1 LFMGEYQ
8 HSIDPKGRLF
18 IPARFREGLGDSFIA
33 TRGLDHCLFLYPRG
47 EWERIEKKLKEIPF
61 TRADAR
67 AFIRLFFS
75 GACECEIDRQGRSLL
90 PASLREFARIIRDV
104 VVIGVSN
111 RVEVW
116 AKEEWV
122 RYREQAENIYEQV
135 AESIDEL
142 GL

>member
-1 LFMGEYQ
+1 MGEYQ

-18 IPARFREGLGDSFIA
+18 IPARFREGLGESFIA
-33 TRGLDHCLFLYPRG
+33 TRGLDHCLFLYPRE
-47 EWERIEKKLKEIPF
+47 EWERIERKLKEIPF

-75 GACECEIDRQGRSLL
+75 GASECEIDRQGRALL
-90 PASLREFARIIRDV
+90 PASLREFARITRDV

-111 RVEVW
+111 RVEIW
-116 AKEEWV
+116 AKEEWA

>member
-1 LFMGEYQ
+1 MFMGEYQ

-18 IPARFREGLGDSFIA
+18 IPARFREGLGESFIA
-33 TRGLDHCLFLYPRG
+33 TRGLDHCLFLYPRE
-47 EWERIEKKLKEIPF
+47 EWERIERKLKEIPF

-75 GACECEIDRQGRSLL
+75 GASECEIDRQGRALL
-90 PASLREFARIIRDV
+90 PASLREFARITRDV

-111 RVEVW
+111 RVEIW
-116 AKEEWV
+116 AKEEWA